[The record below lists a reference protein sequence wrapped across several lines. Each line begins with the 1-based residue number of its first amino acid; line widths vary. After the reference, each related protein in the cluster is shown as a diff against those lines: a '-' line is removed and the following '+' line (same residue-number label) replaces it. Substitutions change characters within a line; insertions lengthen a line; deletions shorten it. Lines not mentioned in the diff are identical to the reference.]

1 MPRQE
6 RFPYPRPPV
15 RPLKIYAFDPMVGL
29 DRRTRVSVE
38 TRNEPLQQ
46 GPLGERIAVV
56 DYDGTFDCFYV
67 PVDLD
72 DPAILMQ
79 GGIDPSEGDPRFH
92 QQMVYAVASRVVEI
106 FDRALG
112 RPVDLAR
119 TKTGKA
125 RAIRLFPHAFC
136 YANAF
141 YNVELG
147 AILFGYFRAPDNVV
161 GANIPG
167 QMIFS
172 CLSHD
177 VIAHELTHALINQL
191 SPRLLDSEHPDAVA
205 LHEGLAD
212 LVAILHRFSL
222 ESVVRDEVQRT
233 RGILDVKSDFCKI
246 APQFGAALGRLHGI
260 RDAREPADPKQY
272 ATVLEPHERG
282 ALLISAVLEALFRS
296 YRDAV
301 KDLMEIAAISGAPA
315 TDELHPD
322 LVNRLATEVSRLAR
336 SLLTMCIRAFDYLP
350 PVDVSFGDFLRSAVT
365 ADWELSPA
373 DHSGIRGA
381 LVESFRSRGIYATG
395 ARSLAE
401 ESLIWERPEKRIDP
415 LPASIVA
422 ALTENAQMFGRIRP
436 GEGERTLTDYL
447 PAQEL
452 YDYAANNARALNLWQ
467 SNGVKLDVSGTRYC
481 FRVGADGQLSVDIV
495 AKFTQKRRRGS
506 QTEYRG
512 TTLVAAADGS
522 VRYVITNQP
531 LPRLEQRG
539 NHVPALVESSPSPK
553 TMQPP
558 FPRRYRMSAAKY
570 KKKFPS
576 LVPTDKEIERLKT
589 VLDFEETRDED

>member
-38 TRNEPLQQ
+38 TRNEPLKQ
-46 GPLGERIAVV
+46 GPVGARIAVV

-79 GGIDPSEGDPRFH
+79 GGIEPSEGDPRFH
-92 QQMVYAVASRVVEI
+92 QQMVYAVASRIVEI

-125 RAIRLFPHAFC
+125 RPIRLFPHAFC
-136 YANAF
+136 NANAY
-141 YNVELG
+141 YNPELG

-177 VIAHELTHALINQL
+177 VIAHELTHALIHQL
-191 SPRLLDSEHPDAVA
+191 SPALLNSEHPDTLA

-212 LVAILHRFSL
+212 LVAILHRFSI
-222 ESVVRDEVQRT
+222 ESIVRDEVQQT
-233 RGILDVKSDFCKI
+233 RGMLDVNSNFCKV
-246 APQFGAALGRLHGI
+246 ASQFGAALGKAHGI
-260 RDAREPADPKQY
+260 RDAREPANPTQY
-272 ATVLEPHERG
+272 ATVLEPHARG

-296 YRDAV
+296 YRHAV
-301 KDLMEIAAISGAPA
+301 QDLMEIAAISGTPA
-315 TDELHPD
+315 TGELHPD

-373 DHSGIRGA
+373 DYSGIRSA

-401 ESLIWERPEKRIDP
+401 ESLIWERPEKRLDP

-436 GEGERTLTDYL
+436 GEGERTLTDEN

-452 YDYAANNARALNLWQ
+452 YDYAAKNARALNLWQ
-467 SNGVKLDVSGTRYC
+467 SNDVKLDISGTRYC

-495 AKFTQKRRRGS
+495 AKFIQSRQRGS

-531 LPRLEQRG
+531 LPRLDQHLE
-539 NHVPALVESSPSPK
+539 NHAPALVGNSSRAN

-558 FPRRYRMSAAKY
+558 FPARYRMSAAQY
-570 KKKFPS
+570 KKKFPG
-576 LVPTDKEIERLKT
+576 LVPSNDEMDSLKA
-589 VLDFEETRDED
+589 VLGFQ